1 MLKTKLFLIV
11 TFLFCLI
18 LPSKIFSQEV
28 NIVPYLKQIESGNKE
43 TAVLALKDLKKEHPD
58 DPSVMF
64 LEGVLTENA
73 QDAVAIYKEILDK
86 YPGSKYADAA
96 LYRIT
101 SYYYALGLYN
111 TASQYL
117 NRLKVDYPSS
127 PYIKIAERNI
137 PNKDEND
144 AEDNEDKNDT
154 SSQTNNEQ
162 KQPTATKYLY
172 TIQAGAFSNESNAS
186 DLNKD
191 FKDSGFYSEI
201 KEKNIAG
208 TTFHI
213 VYVGRFENVDEAQNF
228 LQVINKEFKLEGR
241 VVSIEN

>member
-1 MLKTKLFLIV
+1 MLKTKLFFIII
-11 TFLFCLI
+11 FLFCLI
-18 LPSKIFSQEV
+18 IPSKIFSQEV

-43 TAVLALKDLKKEHPD
+43 AAESALKDLKKDHPD

-64 LEGVLTENA
+64 LDGVLTENA

-86 YPGSKYADAA
+86 SPGSKYADAA
-96 LYRIT
+96 LYRIY

-137 PNKDEND
+137 PSKDESDSEEGND
-144 AEDNEDKNDT
+144 KKDDSA
-154 SSQTNNEQ
+154 QTNNQ
-162 KQPTATKYLY
+162 KLPAAAKYLY
-172 TIQAGAFSNESNAS
+172 TIQAGAFSNESNAAE
-186 DLNKD
+186 LNKD

-208 TTFHI
+208 TTFHV

-228 LQVINKEFKLEGR
+228 LQVINKEFKLDGR
-241 VVSIEN
+241 VVNIEN

>member
-1 MLKTKLFLIV
+1 
-11 TFLFCLI
+11 
-18 LPSKIFSQEV
+18 
-28 NIVPYLKQIESGNKE
+28 
-43 TAVLALKDLKKEHPD
+43 
-58 DPSVMF
+58 MF
-64 LEGVLTENA
+64 LDGVLTENA

-96 LYRIT
+96 LYRIY

-137 PNKDEND
+137 PTKDEDDSEVNNNND
-144 AEDNEDKNDT
+144 S
-154 SSQTNNEQ
+154 SSQKNNEQ
-162 KQPTATKYLY
+162 KQPSAAKYLY
-172 TIQAGAFSNESNAS
+172 TIQAGAFSNESNAA

-208 TTFHI
+208 TTFHV
-213 VYVGRFENVDEAQNF
+213 VYVGRFENVEEAQNF